1 MNELPGPTTEMKTQ
15 LKGNLQLL
23 HEAIIRLHTT
33 SVPTSSCIETCLLSE
48 YYLPKLNK
56 TPTWLELKKSLE
68 NSFGK
73 KQTLK
78 KLKIQ
83 GGIYGITLVLRMF
96 ERLDLEGVGNSKGD
110 CASWIDKLCK
120 AIDAQACVDLKF
132 LGTFY

>member
-1 MNELPGPTTEMKTQ
+1 MKPH
-15 LKGNLQLL
+15 LQVL
-23 HEAIIRLHTT
+23 HESIIRLHQT
-33 SVPTSSCIETCLLSE
+33 SVPSSSCIETCLLSE

-73 KQTLK
+73 KQALK

-120 AIDAQACVDLKF
+120 AVDAQALVTTIFSENATDHF
-132 LGTFY
+132 D